1 MAKTEK
7 TSKPKMIVRE
17 IPSKIKI
24 IEPEAE
30 EQKPEEKEEFRE
42 EASLEDLTTGAP
54 SPRVFPTLL
63 RENIPEQ
70 RQETEQVKEGD
81 MSGNLGVIHT
91 EEESKFGA
99 KYEVQRNVTENEIRK
114 VYNTRAMETRQ
125 LESRNPMLLG
135 SERKITTLPR
145 SPEVEATR
153 AGTEEEDKRYEFA
166 PETAEPTSKRKYPW
180 EM

>member
-1 MAKTEK
+1 MAKAR
-7 TSKPKMIVRE
+7 IIRE
-17 IPSKIKI
+17 IPSKMKI

-42 EASLEDLTTGAP
+42 EASLEDLTAGAP
-54 SPRVFPTLL
+54 SPRAFPTLL
-63 RENIPEQ
+63 REQQIPEQ
-70 RQETEQVKEGD
+70 RTGMEEQAAIAPAASETK
-81 MSGNLGVIHT
+81 

-99 KYEVQRNVTENEIRK
+99 KYEVQRNVTEQEIRK

-125 LESRNPMLLG
+125 LESRNPLLLG

-145 SPEVEATR
+145 SPEVEAAR
-153 AGTEEEDKRYEFA
+153 AGTEEGDKRYELA